1 MKILVYSHTFAPRLG
16 GVETIVMTLARGLSA
31 ASAGQGHEPIEVTV
45 ATPVPRGDFDDAP
58 LPFRVVRRPGFWGLL
73 RLLRSADLIHLAGP
87 ALLPLFLALILRRP
101 VVVEHHGYQ
110 AICPNGLLLIEPTQ
124 TVCPGHFQARR
135 YRKCWECNRASE
147 GPIKSFKMLLL
158 TFPRR
163 WMCGRLARNISVT
176 DHVRRRLQLPRSE
189 VIYHGISTASPS
201 SSSILEPP
209 PASAPLCF
217 GYIGRLV
224 SEKGLPLVLESV
236 KELDRRGYKFHL
248 KLIGD
253 GPERAR
259 LEALTDSLN
268 LRSRVTF
275 TGYLQGDRLELA
287 LRDIHALVLPSIC
300 EETAGLAAM
309 EQMMRGKLVI
319 VSDIGGLGEVV
330 DRAGLKFPA
339 GNVPALTSCLERVL
353 NSPSLAGEIGFQARQ
368 RALALF
374 SQGTMIE
381 RHVNLYEQVVSS
393 KG

>member
-1 MKILVYSHTFAPRLG
+1 MKILLYSHSFAPRLG
-16 GVETIVMTLARGLSA
+16 GVETIVMALARGLSA
-31 ASAGQGHEPIEVTV
+31 ASASQGREPVEVTV
-45 ATPVPRGDFDDAP
+45 ATAAPRGDFDDAS
-58 LPFRVVRRPGFWGLL
+58 LPFRVVRQPGFWGLL

-87 ALLPLFLALILRRP
+87 ALLPLLLALILRRP

-163 WMCGRLARNISVT
+163 WMCRWAHNIPIT
-176 DHVRRRLQLPRSE
+176 DHVKRRIQLPRSE
-189 VIYHGISTASPS
+189 VIYYGVLDASPASHAAVKSPS
-201 SSSILEPP
+201 SS
-209 PASAPLCF
+209 APFCF
-217 GYIGRLV
+217 AYSGRLV
-224 SEKGLPLVLESV
+224 REKGLPILLQAA

-259 LEALTDSLN
+259 LEALTDSLD

-275 TGYLQGDRLELA
+275 TGYLRGEELQRSLEDVQA
-287 LRDIHALVLPSIC
+287 VVMPSIC

-309 EQMMRGKLVI
+309 EQMMRGRLVI

-330 DRAGLKFPA
+330 DHAGLKFPA

-353 NSPSLAGEIGFQARQ
+353 NSPSLAGGIGLQARR

-374 SQGTMIE
+374 SQGTMVE
-381 RHVNLYEQVVSS
+381 RHVNLYEQVVSNE
-393 KG
+393 G